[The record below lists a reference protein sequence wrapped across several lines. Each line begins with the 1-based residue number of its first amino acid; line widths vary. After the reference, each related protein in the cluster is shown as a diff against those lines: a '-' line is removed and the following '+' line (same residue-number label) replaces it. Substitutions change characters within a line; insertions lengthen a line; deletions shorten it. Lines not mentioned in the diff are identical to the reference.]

1 MACVHELDF
10 SLVEFAGHSRYKM
23 RLLRVVIGIIIA
35 IGVILSIIQ
44 VALSAWSNPILSV
57 GPTLSTT
64 GALAGIWY
72 IIVVRNRERG
82 GD

>member
-1 MACVHELDF
+1 
-10 SLVEFAGHSRYKM
+10 M

-57 GPTLSTT
+57 GPILSDYRCSS
-64 GALAGIWY
+64 GHF
-72 IIVVRNRERG
+72 VRSLGELP
-82 GD
+82 